1 MELERWFERRPGD
14 SEKPADF
21 CINLVIAIPA
31 QAGIFIQEACLLTMS
46 SILTQNH
53 FQLFSLPEQYCLER
67 DKLDARYRELQ
78 RSVHPDRFAS
88 AGDQERRLSAQ
99 QAAQINEAYAI
110 LKDPLRRGR
119 YLLELRGLG
128 MEEQQTTHQDP
139 EFLMQQIALR
149 EALGEVRKQADP
161 LAELDRL
168 SREIRDQYQALESGL
183 AEALDDSG
191 DVQAALTFVLRMQY
205 FTRLQNEVQ
214 ELEADLE
221 DELL

>member
-1 MELERWFERRPGD
+1 
-14 SEKPADF
+14 
-21 CINLVIAIPA
+21 
-31 QAGIFIQEACLLTMS
+31 MS

-53 FQLFSLPEQYCLER
+53 FQLFSLPEQYRLQR
-67 DKLDARYRELQ
+67 ADLDVRYRELQ
-78 RSVHPDRFAS
+78 RRMHPDRFAS
-88 AGDQERRLSAQ
+88 AGDRERRLSVQ
-99 QAAQINEAYAI
+99 QAAQINEAYET

-119 YLLELRGLG
+119 YLLALRGVA

-139 EFLMQQIALR
+139 EFLMQQMALR
-149 EALGEVRKQADP
+149 EALGDVREQADP

-168 SREIRDQYQALESGL
+168 SREISDQYQALESSL

-191 DVQAALTFVLRMQY
+191 DRQAALTFVLRMQY